1 MLADQYLRLS
11 SILHVIFSPSLTRAP
26 LNVTAHGRSRIGL
39 SLASPK
45 VAAAASLMLGLRDS
59 SGSRQAFP
67 PPAPDCEDLLCI
79 SAKGEKKREREG
91 REKKRNTN
99 SRSLMQTVKNN
110 NQKCSIREMRSPRL
124 WVLQDGC
131 TVITSPEDLGEESFH
146 EKTEGEDRRGRRSR
160 RSAGTAVPL
169 LLRLLL
175 EAKFEC

>member
-26 LNVTAHGRSRIGL
+26 LNVTTHGRSRIGL
-39 SLASPK
+39 PPK
-45 VAAAASLMLGLRDS
+45 VAAASSLTLGLRDS
-59 SGSRQAFP
+59 SGFFP
-67 PPAPDCEDLLCI
+67 PLQIVQTCCAFRQRV
-79 SAKGEKKREREG
+79 KKKKKRGEREG
-91 REKKRNTN
+91 KEKKRNTN
-99 SRSLMQTVKNN
+99 SRSLMQSVKNN

-124 WVLQDGC
+124 WVLQGGC

-175 EAKFEC
+175 EATFEC